1 MASYQSGFLDMTH
14 HVLNSNFHNNVYH
27 FTIKMDT
34 YMFVCQWPIRMA
46 HSELFTYQN
55 PVRLYA

>member
-46 HSELFTYQN
+46 HSELFT
-55 PVRLYA
+55 RIL